1 MAATSSVFRN
11 KPLMTLAFGHFSVD
25 MFGGLLPVLY
35 PLLTRQFDLDL
46 KTVGFVA
53 LAYSGASSLSQP
65 AFGMLA
71 DRVGTRLTGLALV
84 WSAVLFATVGFAP
97 TFPLLVALAALAGL
111 GSGAFHPF
119 GAISANAVID
129 KANRN
134 EAMSIYSGGGILGG
148 SLGPLIG
155 VAIFGAF
162 GTRGTAVMLIPGVLV
177 AVFLMYGMRDH
188 NVPGRSK
195 RAVDTL
201 APAVPWA
208 VIGIIVAT
216 QMLRLFPTIGIQN
229 FIPLWYD
236 SMGYGPAFYGAL
248 ASVLM
253 FGMAFGNLG
262 TGRLADKYGRRN
274 IILWTTLLSIPAVL
288 GLAQWPGIPGFFF
301 AAALGLLAAATVPLL
316 LVMAQQLMV
325 GQAGLASGA
334 ILGLGFVAGAIGAP
348 VFGAIADSVGT
359 QNAVRSQAVMLV
371 IAAAAAW
378 MLPSESRV
386 RELAGED

>member
-1 MAATSSVFRN
+1 MAATSSIFRN
-11 KPLMTLAFGHFSVD
+11 KPLMTLAVGHFSVD

-35 PLLTRQFDLDL
+35 PLLTDQYDLDL

-65 AFGMLA
+65 AFGLLA
-71 DRVGTRLTGLALV
+71 DRIGTRLTGLALV
-84 WSAVLFATVGFAP
+84 WSGVLFATVGFASS
-97 TFPLLVALAALAGL
+97 FWMLVALAALAGL

-148 SLGPLIG
+148 SLGPIIG
-155 VAIFGAF
+155 VAIFGLF
-162 GTRGTAVMLIPGVLV
+162 GTRGTAVMLIPALLV
-177 AVFLMYGMRDH
+177 AMFVMRNMRDH
-188 NVPGRSK
+188 NVPGRGR
-195 RAVDTL
+195 RAVDAM

-236 SMGYGPAFYGAL
+236 SLGYGPAFYGAL
-248 ASVLM
+248 ASTLM
-253 FGMAFGNLG
+253 FSMAFGNMG

-274 IILWTTLLSIPAVL
+274 VILWTTLLSIPAVL

-301 AAALGLLAAATVPLL
+301 AAILGLLAAATVPLL

-348 VFGAIADSVGT
+348 VFGAIADSIGT
-359 QNAVRSQAVMLV
+359 QNAVRTQAIMLI
-371 IAAAAAW
+371 IAAGAAW
-378 MLPSESRV
+378 FLPSEARV
-386 RELAGED
+386 RELANE

>member
-11 KPLMTLAFGHFSVD
+11 KPLMTLAVGHFSVD

-35 PLLTRQFDLDL
+35 PLLTDQFDLDL

-65 AFGMLA
+65 AFGLLA
-71 DRVGTRLTGLALV
+71 DRIGTRLTGLALV
-84 WSAVLFATVGFAP
+84 WSGVLFATVGFASS
-97 TFPLLVALAALAGL
+97 FWLLVTLAALAGL

-155 VAIFGAF
+155 VGLFGAF
-162 GTRGTAVMLIPGVLV
+162 GTRGTAAMLLPALAV
-177 AVFLMYGMRDH
+177 AAFLMYSMREH
-188 NVPGRSK
+188 NVPGRGK
-195 RAVDTL
+195 KTVDAL

-236 SMGYGPAFYGAL
+236 DLGYSPAFYGAL
-248 ASVLM
+248 ASTLM
-253 FGMAFGNLG
+253 FAMAFGNMG

-274 IILWTTLLSIPAVL
+274 VILWTTLLSIPAVL
-288 GLAQWPGIPGFFF
+288 GLAQWPGVPGFLF
-301 AAALGLLAAATVPLL
+301 AAILGLLAAATVPLL

-348 VFGAIADSVGT
+348 VFGAIADSIGT
-359 QNAVRSQAVMLV
+359 QNAVRTQVFMLL
-371 IAAAAAW
+371 IAAVAAW
-378 MLPSESRV
+378 YLPSEARV
-386 RELAGED
+386 RELAGDS